1 MGRSS
6 FVGAI
11 DQPIGIRFKFKKG
24 EVQLVEKVSSFL
36 SS

>member
-11 DQPIGIRFKFKKG
+11 SPIGIRFKFKKG